1 MHSPLTTRIIAL
13 TLSLFIAAPSLTS
26 QDTQQSPS
34 PSDYR
39 IRVTSDLV
47 LTNVV
52 VRDKQGNLVRRL
64 TQDVFSIFE
73 DGKQQRISSFDFEN
87 VDALATA
94 GSAGPTVSGTA
105 GPLKIIGTNVE
116 VNKEDLKNHR
126 LIVLFFDF
134 TAMESDDIDRAVS
147 AAQKYVNKQMAP
159 ADLVAVISLAS
170 SMRVDQDFTNDK
182 TRLATVLR

>member
-1 MHSPLTTRIIAL
+1 MHSPLSTRIIAL
-13 TLSLFIAAPSLTS
+13 TLSLFIARSLTA
-26 QDTQQSPS
+26 QNAQAQTTLPG
-34 PSDYR
+34 DYR

-52 VRDKQGNLVRRL
+52 VRDKQGNLVRGL
-64 TQDVFSIFE
+64 TQDAFSIFE
-73 DGKQQRISSFDFEN
+73 DGKQQHISSFDFEN

-105 GPLKIIGTNVE
+105 APTKIIGSRVA

-134 TAMESDDIDRAVS
+134 SGMEPD
-147 AAQKYVNKQMAP
+147 
-159 ADLVAVISLAS
+159 
-170 SMRVDQDFTNDK
+170 
-182 TRLATVLR
+182 

>member
-1 MHSPLTTRIIAL
+1 MHASLTTRIIAL
-13 TLSLFIAAPSLTS
+13 TLSLFITVPSLTA
-26 QDTQQSPS
+26 QDAQPQTPS
-34 PSDYR
+34 PGDYR

-52 VRDKQGNLVRRL
+52 VRDKQGSLVRGL
-64 TQDVFSIFE
+64 GQDAFSIFE

-105 GPLKIIGTNVE
+105 GPLKIIGTNVQ

-126 LIVLFFDF
+126 LIVLFLDF
-134 TAMESDDIDRAVS
+134 TAMESD
-147 AAQKYVNKQMAP
+147 
-159 ADLVAVISLAS
+159 
-170 SMRVDQDFTNDK
+170 
-182 TRLATVLR
+182 